1 MAVVMRNIVEQ
12 APRRRAPDN
21 EPMTSLRPLF
31 AALLGLSAA
40 ACSPTLDWREFMA
53 EGSGVV
59 ASFPCR
65 PDRHARRVQ
74 LAAAS
79 RQMEM
84 LVCEAGGATFA
95 LAFVDMVDPA
105 SVGVTLAELRG
116 IALRN
121 VQGGAP
127 TLAPMQVSGMTPNEA
142 SVRMAAAGRLP
153 DGAPVRTH
161 AAFFTRGLRVYQA
174 TVIGTEPSLATVQ
187 TFFDALKFPAL

>member
-1 MAVVMRNIVEQ
+1 
-12 APRRRAPDN
+12 
-21 EPMTSLRPLF
+21 MTSTPLLF
-31 AALLGLSAA
+31 TALLGLSAA

-65 PDRHARRVQ
+65 PDRYARRVQ

-84 LVCEAGGATFA
+84 LVCDAGGATFA
-95 LAFVDMVDPA
+95 LAFVDVADPA
-105 SVGVTLAELRG
+105 SVGAALAELRS

-121 VQGGAP
+121 VQAGAP
-127 TLAPMQVSGMTPNEA
+127 QLAPMKVSGMTPNEA
-142 SVRMAAAGRLP
+142 AVRLVAAGRLP

-161 AAFFTRGLRVYQA
+161 VAFFTRGLRVYQA
-174 TVIGTEPSLATVQ
+174 TVIGTEPSPASVQ
-187 TFFDALKFPAL
+187 TFFDALKFPGA

>member
-1 MAVVMRNIVEQ
+1 
-12 APRRRAPDN
+12 
-21 EPMTSLRPLF
+21 MTSPRFLL
-31 AALLGLSAA
+31 ATLLALGAA
-40 ACSPTLDWREFMA
+40 ACSPALDWREFMA

-95 LAFVDMVDPA
+95 LAFVDVDDPA
-105 SVGVTLAELRG
+105 SVGATLTELRSV
-116 IALRN
+116 ALSN

-127 TLAPMQVSGMTPNEA
+127 QLSPMQVGGMTPNEA
-142 SVRMAAAGRLP
+142 AVRMAADGRLP
-153 DGAPVRTH
+153 DGARVRTH

-174 TVIGTEPSLATVQ
+174 TVIGTEPPLAAVQ
-187 TFFDALKFPAL
+187 TFFDALKFPAA